1 MTEAQFP
8 SRQEV
13 LTKLRDANKRLSNSD
28 AEEVHLGDEEG
39 WLPVHSE
46 CGEPGRWMYVKTT
59 VYRYKDTDLYT
70 ALIGSMETLS
80 SRMTEDLPA
89 ITGSVPWRSPRPSM
103 LHFSDVLYW
112 GMITFLAGGL
122 VYVCIVPFYCP

>member
-59 VYRYKDTDLYT
+59 VYRYKDTDLYYS
-70 ALIGSMETLS
+70 IDWEHGN
-80 SRMTEDLPA
+80 TEQQD
-89 ITGSVPWRSPRPSM
+89 
-103 LHFSDVLYW
+103 D
-112 GMITFLAGGL
+112 GGL
-122 VYVCIVPFYCP
+122 ASHYWVGPMEVTETVYAPFL